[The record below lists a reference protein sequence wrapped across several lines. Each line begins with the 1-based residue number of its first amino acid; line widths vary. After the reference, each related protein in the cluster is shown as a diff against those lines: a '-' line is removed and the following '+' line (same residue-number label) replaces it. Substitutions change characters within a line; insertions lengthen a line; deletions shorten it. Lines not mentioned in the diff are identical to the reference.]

1 VIAPR
6 VKRSHIENSYLPF
19 GVFACNR
26 VISVST
32 SVEATDPVS
41 FACVV
46 GPLSDAA
53 QASSIG
59 TVLPWRKD
67 PASAL

>member
-1 VIAPR
+1 
-6 VKRSHIENSYLPF
+6 
-19 GVFACNR
+19 
-26 VISVST
+26 
-32 SVEATDPVS
+32 
-41 FACVV
+41 V